1 MVKNKKPKFFY
12 GYIVVA
18 ACFLSMMLMWGIS
31 YSFGVFFKPLLA
43 EFGWTRAMTSSAYSL
58 CMLLTG
64 SLSIIAGK
72 LTDRFGPRVVITGC
86 GILLGAG
93 CMLVSQ
99 VNALWQLYLYY
110 GVLMG
115 AGLSGAVGPMMATV
129 ARWFVKRRGMMT
141 GITVSGLGMG
151 TLITPPVANWLISS
165 YGWRMSYLIVG
176 ITILLAVTLVAQLVK
191 RDPSQIGQLP
201 YGSSEVKMNALSLAP
216 DGFSFRR
223 AIKTRQLWLLCIA
236 SLFFGFSLQIMAVH
250 IVPYAT
256 DQGISA
262 ASAAILLSLIGGVGT
277 LGRIILG
284 AGGDRIGNKLAYI
297 VSFGLVSVA
306 LFWLLASRELW
317 MLCLFAVVFGFGY
330 GGIATVVSPVTAEQF
345 GLNSIGVILG
355 VILFSCA
362 VGETIGPVVAGYIFD
377 TSGSYRLAFLSCAVL
392 SSLGLLLVL
401 LLKLAD
407 LKKDAAD
414 GV

>member
-1 MVKNKKPKFFY
+1 MIKNSKPKFFY

-43 EFGWTRAMTSSAYSL
+43 EFGWTRAMTSSVYSL

-64 SLSIIAGK
+64 SLSIITGR

-99 VNALWQLYLYY
+99 INTLWQLYLYY

-115 AGLSGAVGPMMATV
+115 AGLSGSVAPMMATV
-129 ARWFVKRRGMMT
+129 SRWFVKRRGMMT
-141 GITVSGLGMG
+141 GITVSGLGVG
-151 TLITPPVANWLISS
+151 TLVTPPVANWLISS
-165 YGWRMSYLIVG
+165 YGWRMSYLIIG

-201 YGSSEVKMNALSLAP
+201 YGSSEVKANASSLTSE
-216 DGFSFRR
+216 GFSFRR
-223 AIKTRQLWLLCIA
+223 AIKTRQLWLLCII
-236 SLFFGFSLQIMAVH
+236 SLFFGFALQVMAVH

-284 AGGDRIGNKLAYI
+284 ASGDRIGNKLAYI
-297 VSFGLVSVA
+297 VSFGLASVA

-317 MLCLFAVVFGFGY
+317 MLYLFVIVFGFGY
-330 GGIATVVSPVTAEQF
+330 GGIATVVSLVTAEQF
-345 GLNSIGVILG
+345 GLSSIGIILG

-377 TSGSYRLAFLSCAVL
+377 TSGSYTLAFLICAVL
-392 SSLGLLLVL
+392 SSLGLLLIL
-401 LLKLAD
+401 LLKPPD
-407 LKKDAAD
+407 LKKYAVSGD
-414 GV
+414 

>member
-1 MVKNKKPKFFY
+1 
-12 GYIVVA
+12 
-18 ACFLSMMLMWGIS
+18 
-31 YSFGVFFKPLLA
+31 
-43 EFGWTRAMTSSAYSL
+43 
-58 CMLLTG
+58 
-64 SLSIIAGK
+64 
-72 LTDRFGPRVVITGC
+72 
-86 GILLGAG
+86 
-93 CMLVSQ
+93 MLVSQ
-99 VNALWQLYLYY
+99 VNAIWQLYLYY

-115 AGLSGAVGPMMATV
+115 AGLSGAVAPMMATV

-201 YGSSEVKMNALSLAP
+201 YGSSEVKVNASSLTSE
-216 DGFSFRR
+216 GFSFQQ

-236 SLFFGFSLQIMAVH
+236 PLFFGFSLQIMAVH

-277 LGRIILG
+277 LGRVILG
-284 AGGDRIGNKLAYI
+284 ASGDRIGNKLAYI

-306 LFWLLASRELW
+306 LFWLLVSRELW
-317 MLCLFAVVFGFGY
+317 MLYLFAIAFGFGY
-330 GGIATVVSPVTAEQF
+330 GGIASLISPVTAEHF

-355 VILFSCA
+355 IILFICA
-362 VGETIGPVVAGYIFD
+362 VGETVGPVVAGYIFD
-377 TSGSYRLAFLSCAVL
+377 VSGSYMMAFLICAVL
-392 SSLGLLLVL
+392 SSLGLLLIL
-401 LLKLAD
+401 LLKPVD
-407 LKKDAAD
+407 LKKYAVSGD
-414 GV
+414 